1 MATNL
6 LNISKKL
13 YDSQHKAKSSQ
24 MGTFLEAATAVVAP
38 IMAESKVKTEAF
50 ISAIPADF
58 NMAKVPPELR
68 DKLKNYATNA
78 KAEYSQAAKDA
89 GRFDSTDPRY
99 QTAVDKMNEI
109 RTGFENLLGDIT
121 HIKTFRDN
129 ALENSDS
136 RSKSVK
142 DSDYLF
148 QDSLLRGDAFADM
161 TIGSDGISIMK
172 DGEVTNIKNILENQI
187 VDNVGSAGLSQIN
200 NEVLSAVVGQDTKF
214 DYNGVRNKVLGLF
227 NTMKPKGGTAFAYD
241 GLLGDNT
248 NQSSF
253 IDKYITED
261 RYLGIKKYDANGNM
275 TKEYEDKYEE
285 LKDPANFG
293 VYKNEFISHIMETM
307 ENVHNGR
314 VNEYRAKDNR
324 ALNQKREEFDKPYI
338 YGPQRSKK
346 DIDDMNSA
354 ITARQGSVI
363 GFSNREYK
371 YRPSDDKYEFD
382 GKLYTPDEVRIQE
395 KIHGYKTEADDAE
408 FDIEARRGRPVITSV
423 DPISGTSRKYY
434 ESDFYLDASGNYK
447 YTENDAVV
455 EDQKIID
462 QLKFINQ
469 GEAEQGTE
477 ENPIEYGGQMMRNF

>member
-1 MATNL
+1 
-6 LNISKKL
+6 
-13 YDSQHKAKSSQ
+13 
-24 MGTFLEAATAVVAP
+24 
-38 IMAESKVKTEAF
+38 
-50 ISAIPADF
+50 
-58 NMAKVPPELR
+58 
-68 DKLKNYATNA
+68 
-78 KAEYSQAAKDA
+78 
-89 GRFDSTDPRY
+89 
-99 QTAVDKMNEI
+99 MNEI
-109 RTGFENLLGDIT
+109 RTGFENLLGDVA

-129 ALENSDS
+129 ALANSDS

-148 QDSLLRGDAFADM
+148 QDGILRGDAFADM
-161 TIGSDGISIMK
+161 SIGSDGISIMK

-187 VDNVGSAGLSQIN
+187 VDNIGSAGLSQIN
-200 NEVLSAVVGQDTKF
+200 NEVLGAVVGQDTKF

-227 NTMKPKGGTAFAYD
+227 NTMKPNGGTAFAYD

-248 NQSSF
+248 SQSSF

-293 VYKNEFISHIMETM
+293 VYKNEFIGHVMETM

-314 VNEYRAKDNR
+314 VDEYRAKDNR
-324 ALNQKREEFDKPYI
+324 ALNQKREEFDKPEI
-338 YGPQRSKK
+338 YGAYRSKK
-346 DIDDMNSA
+346 DINDMNDS
-354 ITARQGSVI
+354 ITNRQGTVI
-363 GFSNREYK
+363 GFSNRKYIYK
-371 YRPSDDKYEFD
+371 ASEDRYYYE
-382 GKLYTPDEVRIQE
+382 GESYTPDEVRIDE
-395 KIHGYKTEADDAE
+395 KVHGYKTEADDAE
-408 FDIEARRGRPVITSV
+408 FDIEARRGKPVITSV
-423 DPISGTSRKYY
+423 DPVGGTSRKYY
-434 ESDFYLDASGNYK
+434 QSDFYLDASGNYK

-469 GEAEQGTE
+469 GEVEQGTE